1 MISSTD
7 LLRRW
12 SNGYDFSLPFLKMKA
27 DYPGSKSRGYCFA
40 SKVPAGAFL
49 IIFMRLLAFYRRY
62 EKTALLFLVV
72 IVWALCYFSI
82 NSFSEGRTTHIL
94 GLGFEESIP
103 FIPFF
108 VIFYIITYPVVIMPY
123 FVVKDIKDYRRTVLA
138 YLFLIFISSVVY
150 IMYPV
155 KTIRPEIIEGG
166 IFLNIVNLVYKIAK
180 PYNLFPSLHVSLS
193 TLSSLVCLEYNK
205 KVGYFLAV
213 LLFLISLSTLFVK
226 QHYLVDIIF
235 AAILA
240 FFSYYLFLFILKD
253 KIF

>member
-1 MISSTD
+1 
-7 LLRRW
+7 
-12 SNGYDFSLPFLKMKA
+12 
-27 DYPGSKSRGYCFA
+27 
-40 SKVPAGAFL
+40 
-49 IIFMRLLAFYRRY
+49 MRLLAFYKRY
-62 EKTALLFLVV
+62 EKTVLLFLVV

-82 NSFSEGRTTHIL
+82 NKFSEGRTTHVL
-94 GLGFEESIP
+94 AFDFEESIP

-108 VIFYIITYPVVIMPY
+108 VIFYIMTYFVVIMPY

-155 KTIRPEIIEGG
+155 KIIRPEIIKEG
-166 IFLNIVNLVYKIAK
+166 IFLNMVKWMYNTDK

-193 TLSSLVCLEYNK
+193 ALSSLVCLKYNK
-205 KVGYFLAV
+205 KIGYFLIV

-235 AAILA
+235 AVILA
-240 FFSYYLFLFILKD
+240 FFSYYLFLFK
-253 KIF
+253 KIV